1 MSVYKH
7 IKSQKRSI
15 IQNLTMTPPPPP
27 PQQTETTV
35 FQDRIDIKQLAADRY
50 YLEFPKTTVSI
61 YGLKMNH
68 SS

>member
-1 MSVYKH
+1 
-7 IKSQKRSI
+7 
-15 IQNLTMTPPPPP
+15 MTPP

-35 FQDRIDIKQLAADRY
+35 FQDRIDIKQLAAGGF

-61 YGLKMNH
+61 YRVKMYN

>member
-1 MSVYKH
+1 
-7 IKSQKRSI
+7 
-15 IQNLTMTPPPPP
+15 MTPPTPP

-35 FQDRIDIKQLAADRY
+35 FQDRIDIKQLAADGY

-61 YGLKMNH
+61 YGLKMDH